1 MLRVYYITLVCD
13 DLGFIQRKY
22 WALKCWTEF
31 EFWIYEGREFCVAI
45 ILNVIVCLGCIYN
58 YITHGISLY
67 IYNVSQQS
75 IVTRHKTCIDL
86 YMYDGFIECFMC
98 DTIMNKINK

>member
-1 MLRVYYITLVCD
+1 M
-13 DLGFIQRKY
+13 
-22 WALKCWTEF
+22 
-31 EFWIYEGREFCVAI
+31 
-45 ILNVIVCLGCIYN
+45 
-58 YITHGISLY
+58 Y

-98 DTIMNKINK
+98 DTIMNKLNKYVVKDYTLMFIL